1 MAVSQSKPARKAKVG
16 SPVENGGR
24 QASLTE
30 QVYLRLRDEIL
41 TCELEPGRELSEAEL
56 AARFEVSKTPVRE
69 ALATLR
75 LEGLIRTFPRRGY
88 QVLPVTFGDMN
99 DLFDVRTVLE
109 AGAAEFACVR
119 ISDEELDQLERMA
132 DVVYHRGEQPSTKRF
147 IEANR
152 DFHAAIAKASG
163 NDRLFQLV
171 LRHITE
177 LERFFYLGARLRDV
191 NTETKSDHHEIV
203 DVLRRRDPAAARAI
217 MIRHNEI
224 TRRGLFAAL
233 TSSRSHGLISI

>member
-1 MAVSQSKPARKAKVG
+1 MAVSLTKPARRAKAG
-16 SPVENGGR
+16 SPAETGTR

-109 AGAAEFACVR
+109 AGAAEFACAR
-119 ISDEELDQLERMA
+119 ITDEELDQLERMA
-132 DVVYHRGEQPSTKRF
+132 DVVYNRGEQPSTKRF

-152 DFHAAIAKASG
+152 EFHAAIAKASG
-163 NDRLFQLV
+163 NDRLHQLV

-191 NTETKSDHHEIV
+191 NTETKSDHREIV
-203 DVLRRRDPAAARAI
+203 DVLRRRDPAAARQA

>member
-1 MAVSQSKPARKAKVG
+1 MAVSLSKTGRKPKGQPAA
-16 SPVENGGR
+16 EGGR

-30 QVYLRLRDEIL
+30 QVYVRLREEIL

-56 AARFEVSKTPVRE
+56 AARFDVSKTPVRE

-75 LEGLIRTFPRRGY
+75 LEGLIRTFPRRG
-88 QVLPVTFGDMN
+88 FGDMN

-109 AGAAEFACVR
+109 AGAAEFACAR
-119 ISDEELDQLERMA
+119 ITDMELDQLERMA
-132 DVVYHRGEQPSTKRF
+132 DVVYNRGEQPSTKRF

-152 DFHAAIAKASG
+152 EFHAAIARASG
-163 NDRLFQLV
+163 NDRLHQLV

-191 NTETKSDHHEIV
+191 NTETQSDHHEIV
-203 DVLRRRDPAAARAI
+203 AVLRRRDAGAARAA